1 MQSGAPPF
9 GHPLWLSTK
18 VKEVPGLLD
27 LAGIAQGRGPGAA
40 GGTAAGA
47 AALSA

>member
-18 VKEVPGLLD
+18 AGYEKEVPGLLE

-40 GGTAAGA
+40 
-47 AALSA
+47 ALSA

>member
-9 GHPLWLSTK
+9 DHPLWLSTK
-18 VKEVPGLLD
+18 AGYEKEVPGLLD
-27 LAGIAQGRGPGAA
+27 LAGIGQGRGPGAA
-40 GGTAAGA
+40 GG